1 MPLESIALT
10 AAMVLPQL
18 LLQKPSHN
26 SRVKDH
32 IKCLQRRMSLWDDG
46 DIQALVVEGKAIQQ
60 RLRQQRNTDETDR
73 VTRLFAKLMRQGK
86 VKPALRLLVKVQ
98 GAPLSVHD
106 PAGEDKTVLDVLRE
120 KHLTGQDVISELI
133 VQDSGT
139 MQFHSQIF
147 EALDYEAIQ
156 KAALKTDGSAGA
168 SVVDARGFRRMYTSF
183 GRASDELC

>member
-1 MPLESIALT
+1 MARLFQSFGESTPLESIALT

-26 SRVKDH
+26 
-32 IKCLQRRMSLWDDG
+32 
-46 DIQALVVEGKAIQQ
+46 
-60 RLRQQRNTDETDR
+60 TDETDR
-73 VTRLFAKLMRQGK
+73 VTKLFAKLMRQGK
-86 VKPALRLLVKVQ
+86 VKPALRLLAKVQ

-120 KHLTGQDVISELI
+120 KHPTCQDDISELI

-147 EALDYEAIQ
+147 EALDYEATQ
-156 KAALKTDGSAGA
+156 KTAVKTDGSAGP
-168 SVVDARGFRRMYTSF
+168 SGVDARGFRRMYTSF